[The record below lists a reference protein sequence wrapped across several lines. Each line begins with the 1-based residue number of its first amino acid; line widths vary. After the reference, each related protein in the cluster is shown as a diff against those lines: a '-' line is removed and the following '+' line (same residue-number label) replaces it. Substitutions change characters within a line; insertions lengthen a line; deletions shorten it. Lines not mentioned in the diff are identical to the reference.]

1 MKDRRTALATVA
13 ETELDPELSARLAQF
28 PDIAQLALA
37 VYTPE
42 GVRLFMTE
50 PSSRFDGR
58 TALELLESGDA
69 QRVLSALAA
78 DYEWLS

>member
-1 MKDRRTALATVA
+1 MGNQRMMPVTSA
-13 ETELDPELSARLAQF
+13 ETGLDPELSTRLAPF
-28 PDIAQLALA
+28 PEIAQLALA

-50 PSSRFDGR
+50 PSPRFDGR
-58 TALELLESGDA
+58 TGLELLETGEA

-78 DYEWLS
+78 D